1 MSDAGN
7 MPDNTAP
14 ASPQPWWQRLGFW
27 VGVFAFGGVLAGLI
41 VALWNAVLDRGRDEE
56 IITVLLATMLLLLLV
71 AFALVAVGFKR
82 AGLAVPDQALGLP
95 QGSVRAL
102 IAFVLLLIF
111 SMLAIF
117 LFAGVD
123 NVSEEIEGVSPAQF
137 EDLDLADV
145 AGARAV
151 RDDDGTIVEYT
162 VTLQRPNAA
171 QVDLAKQ
178 LTTAMVTLI
187 TAIAAF
193 YFGAR
198 TSTTSTDVLA
208 HRVFGLDADNGFAE
222 SPESAESAKPP
233 PSSTDAEE
241 YEVLEG
247 HPVDE
252 PDDIGEA
259 DNTVG

>member
-1 MSDAGN
+1 MSDAAN
-7 MPDNTAP
+7 SPDDTAP
-14 ASPQPWWQRLGFW
+14 ALQQPWWQRLGFW
-27 VGVFAFGGVLAGLI
+27 VGVFAFGIVLSGLI

-71 AFALVAVGFKR
+71 TFALVAVGFKR

-123 NVSEEIEGVSPAQF
+123 SLTEEIEGVSPAQF
-137 EDLDLADV
+137 ESLDLTEV

-151 RDDDGTIVEYT
+151 RDDDGAIVEYT
-162 VTLQRPNAA
+162 VTLRRPNAA

-178 LTTAMVTLI
+178 LTTPMITLI

-208 HRVFGLDADNGFAE
+208 HRVFGLDADNEFAK
-222 SPESAESAKPP
+222 SPQQAESAEPP
-233 PSSTDAEE
+233 PSPAAPEE

-247 HPVDE
+247 HPLDE